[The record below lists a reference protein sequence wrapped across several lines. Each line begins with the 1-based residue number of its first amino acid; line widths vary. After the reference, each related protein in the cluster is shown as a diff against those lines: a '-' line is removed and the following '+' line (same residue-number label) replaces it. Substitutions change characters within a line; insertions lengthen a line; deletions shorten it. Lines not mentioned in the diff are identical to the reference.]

1 MSKASDNVKKLQKDL
16 VDLKNQLSSFKD
28 IKLDN
33 FNAASKDVK
42 SLNTDIAAAN
52 ALLKDL
58 KPDLDY
64 ISSSFKDSIN
74 SLQKTNYFIELQ
86 KKGLKGVASQADMIS
101 SIKQGELDTDA
112 KSIKKQQEK
121 YKVNLKNLEA
131 ARDSGEIFGKDLIA
145 LKKQI
150 REAKI
155 VQTGFEGVLK
165 VNKDI
170 NKQLGAGPALA
181 GGIDKALQ
189 KIGMPSLGINDAVA
203 ETQALGQAAKAAGKE
218 FKAMPA
224 FLGKI
229 GSSIKGAFTKANIL
243 QGGIALITKGL
254 LDADKATEDLARG
267 LGMSMD
273 AAHEMRGDFADIANS
288 SGNINIT
295 TKAVQESQMAM
306 GKSLG
311 TRAALNAEDLETMT
325 NMVKTM
331 GFQHDELVGLE
342 KLSLSQGKSLKSNTN
357 EILGGARA
365 YASRNK
371 LVVNEKEILKEVS
384 NASASLKLSLGGSA
398 QAVAEAAVQAKKF
411 GINLEQAEKIAGSLL
426 DFESSIESELSAE
439 LLTGKDLNLEKARGL
454 ALAGKSTEAA
464 AAMLEQVGSAAE
476 FGEMNVLQQQDL
488 AKAMGMQKD
497 ELAASLIESEAL
509 AAMSAKEGESALQ
522 AYDRL
527 KASGKTEKEIVKI
540 LGEKAAKNLE
550 AQSNQSKFNAMVEKL
565 KDIFIQ
571 VGDALMPVFD
581 IFGDI
586 FNIVGPIVGYIGKMV
601 SFIKPLVGP
610 VLLIYGAFKG
620 MELVTKGMVIAQ
632 EALVALKG
640 GELVA
645 NNAILSSLTF
655 QDAILV
661 YKMAKEEGIT
671 GFKALQVA
679 AEETILG
686 SIIAQGFGIVK
697 NLVKGGL
704 RLAQSMAIAAA
715 ELMGVS
721 AMTLGIGTAVAVAA
735 AVAGYAVLSSMKDGV
750 IGPGGETIVSGPK
763 GSIQVDKEDSM
774 IVGTDL
780 GGKKKPKK
788 PSGDSGGSVNIDLG
802 PTNALLQQLISV
814 VNAGGSI
821 NIDGQK
827 VGEALKLGTYK
838 TQ

>member
-1 MSKASDNVKKLQKDL
+1 
-16 VDLKNQLSSFKD
+16 
-28 IKLDN
+28 
-33 FNAASKDVK
+33 
-42 SLNTDIAAAN
+42 
-52 ALLKDL
+52 
-58 KPDLDY
+58 
-64 ISSSFKDSIN
+64 
-74 SLQKTNYFIELQ
+74 
-86 KKGLKGVASQADMIS
+86 
-101 SIKQGELDTDA
+101 
-112 KSIKKQQEK
+112 
-121 YKVNLKNLEA
+121 
-131 ARDSGEIFGKDLIA
+131 
-145 LKKQI
+145 
-150 REAKI
+150 
-155 VQTGFEGVLK
+155 
-165 VNKDI
+165 
-170 NKQLGAGPALA
+170 
-181 GGIDKALQ
+181 
-189 KIGMPSLGINDAVA
+189 
-203 ETQALGQAAKAAGKE
+203 
-218 FKAMPA
+218 MPA

-640 GELVA
+640 GELVV

-780 GGKKKPKK
+780 GGKKKSQK
-788 PSGDSGGSVNIDLG
+788 SAGDSGGSVNIDLG
-802 PTNALLQQLISV
+802 PTNALLQQLISA

-821 NIDGQK
+821 SIDGQK

>member
-821 NIDGQK
+821 SIDGQK